1 MADDLIEEQV
11 NPALETKLP
20 RYNYGIVLECD
31 FVNDKKKQEI
41 VDVACIACE
50 KHSPME
56 KSRKERNNEA
66 AAAVIKVML
75 VSVYLTELLW
85 SILEN
90 KTQTF

>member
-66 AAAVIKVML
+66 AAAVIKVRG
-75 VSVYLTELLW
+75 SVYFTTE
-85 SILEN
+85 N
-90 KTQTF
+90 

>member
-56 KSRKERNNEA
+56 KSRKGDNFA
-66 AAAVIKVML
+66 TFVKWT
-75 VSVYLTELLW
+75 LTKQLIVK
-85 SILEN
+85 S
-90 KTQTF
+90 